1 MKLTILANAIA
12 LPMLLS
18 GCLGSSS
25 ADNELTGQVKRAQ
38 HVTPIIYSD
47 YDRID
52 VSLGIMQNGVGS
64 MSKDDVWMYVPSPH
78 DFAILKMAAETGQ
91 LVKIKYDVSRV
102 RWYVENDMVTSVE
115 LVK

>member
-1 MKLTILANAIA
+1 MNKTIFL
-12 LPMLLS
+12 LPLLS
-18 GCLGSSS
+18 LSLTGCLGSSS
-25 ADNELTGQVKRAQ
+25 SDNEMIGQIKRIQ
-38 HVTPIIYSD
+38 HVTPIIFSD

-64 MSKDDVWMYVPSPH
+64 MSKEDVWMYVPNTT
-78 DFAILKMAAETGQ
+78 DVAVVKKAAESGQ
-91 LVKIKYDVSRV
+91 LVKIRYDVSRF